1 MEEKVLKTSV
11 YVNENL
17 VNELLE
23 VPIDVDF
30 TLPDYCGDIS
40 KIFKC
45 KAVPRIL
52 SKAVNAKSITIDGVV
67 CITIIYCDKDG
78 KLSSFEYQY
87 PFNKTTE
94 VSVDISSANLCC
106 KIKTEYINCRA
117 VTGRKVD
124 IHGAVGITVKAFK
137 RKCTDIISDFDDDSV
152 ELKRGVTPA
161 TVPMGYAEKYLI
173 IEEDIRIG
181 QGKPSVK
188 SILRC
193 DTAASV
199 KETKVI
205 NGKAVVKGDM
215 TVNIL
220 YCGEETDTPQCIKTV
235 IPFSQ
240 IIDIIGITDE
250 CKCET
255 KAEISFCEIKPKMSV
270 SGENK
275 GFTLNA
281 KILLSSNS
289 YCGNDIAVIT
299 DAFSKK
305 YSADIKKDK
314 VCFEKIALNVNEN
327 YTCKK
332 TVNLD
337 NDITSMVDLWCSVM
351 PSTTKFESGD
361 MTVSS
366 SVLACMIVL
375 NEEGNAQY
383 VEKPIEFEYL
393 YKTEMDTSGF
403 YSDPQIEIVSAS
415 YTIVSA
421 NSVEIV
427 CELSIN
433 ASVYEKNEIMLISEM
448 TVNHEKPIQKNTD
461 IALTVYFAN
470 EGEDIWDI
478 ARNYNS
484 SVDEIMNI
492 NNLETDILPNN
503 KMLLVPML

>member
-1 MEEKVLKTSV
+1 MEEKALKTGV
-11 YVNENL
+11 YVNETIL
-17 VNELLE
+17 NELLE
-23 VPIDVDF
+23 TPIDVDF

-45 KAVPRIL
+45 KAMPRIL
-52 SKAVNAKSITIDGVV
+52 SKSVNGKSIIIDGVV
-67 CITIIYCDKDG
+67 YITLIYCDKDG

-94 VSVDISSANLCC
+94 ASVDISSANLCC

-137 RKCTDIISDFDDDSV
+137 RKCTDIISDFDDETV
-152 ELKRGVTPA
+152 ELKRGITPA

-173 IEEDIRIG
+173 LEEDIRIG
-181 QGKPSVK
+181 QGKPAVK
-188 SILRC
+188 SILRY
-193 DTAASV
+193 DTSVSV
-199 KETKVI
+199 KDTKVI

-220 YCGEETDTPQCIKTV
+220 YCAEETNTPQCIKTI

-240 IIDIIGITDE
+240 IIDIAGITDE

-289 YCGNDIAVIT
+289 YCGNDIAVII

-305 YSADIKKDK
+305 YTADIKKEK
-314 VCFEKIALNVNEN
+314 VCFEKIAINVNEN

-332 TVNLD
+332 TVNLE
-337 NDITSMVDLWCSVM
+337 NNITSMVDLWCQVM
-351 PSTTKFESGD
+351 PSTTKFENGD
-361 MTVSS
+361 MTISS

-383 VEKPIEFEYL
+383 IEKPVEFEYK
-393 YKTEMDTSGF
+393 YKTDMDTSGF
-403 YSDPQIEIVSAS
+403 YCEPQIEILSSA

-421 NSVEIV
+421 DSVEIV

-433 ASVYEKNEIMLISEM
+433 ASVYEKNELMLISEM
-448 TVNHEKPIQKNTD
+448 NINAEKPINKNTD

-478 ARNYNS
+478 ARKYNS
-484 SVDEIMNI
+484 SVNEIMNI
-492 NNLETDILPNN
+492 NNLETDVLQKN